1 LVSASSVIRAQIER
15 HGSLA
20 FSRYQELALYGP
32 GGFYTSGGAGRG
44 RDFITSPEVG
54 PLFGAVVARFLDA
67 VWVEVGRPDP
77 FVVVEAGAGP
87 GMLAATILAAR
98 PDCMASLRYVLVDRV
113 EHQRDRQARR
123 LPLVPAAEA
132 FAASA
137 ENAEGDVVPPAA
149 AGPLVVA
156 LETLP
161 RQVDTGV
168 IIANELLDNLVI
180 DLVELRV
187 DGWHEVRVGL
197 IGDDLVEVLVPA
209 TETLARTA
217 ERVAP
222 TAETGVR
229 VPIQHAA
236 VEWLREALD
245 SLRSGRI
252 VVFDYMR
259 STMDM
264 AAAGQAEWLRTYRD
278 HERGGDPL
286 VGPGRA
292 DITCDV
298 AIDQLAFARQPA
310 SVTTQHE
317 WLRTH
322 GIGSL
327 VEEGRQIWHER
338 ASLGDLEAVRARS
351 RVGEAEALTDVDG
364 LGGFTVVEWRP

>member
-1 LVSASSVIRAQIER
+1 VDVIRTEIDR
-15 HGSLA
+15 HGSLS

-44 RDFITSPEVG
+44 RDFLTSPEVG

-67 VWVEVGRPDP
+67 TWLELGRPDP

-87 GMLAATILAAR
+87 GMLAATILAAQ
-98 PDCMASLRYVLVDRV
+98 PECLVTLRYVLVDRV
-113 EHQRDRQARR
+113 DQQRDRQARH

-137 ENAEGDVVPPAA
+137 EDAEGEVLPPAA
-149 AGPLVVA
+149 SGPLFVA
-156 LETLP
+156 LEALP

-168 IIANELLDNLVI
+168 IMANELLDNLPI
-180 DLVELRV
+180 DVVESRV
-187 DGWHEVRVGL
+187 EGWHEVRVGL

-217 ERVAP
+217 ERVVPA
-222 TAETGVR
+222 AEPGVR
-229 VPIQHAA
+229 IPIQHAA
-236 VEWLREALD
+236 VEWLREAFD

-252 VVFDYMR
+252 VAFDYMR
-259 STMDM
+259 STMEM
-264 AAAGQAEWLRTYRD
+264 ATAGQDGWLRTYRG

-286 VGPGRA
+286 ALPGQT

-298 AIDQLAFARQPA
+298 AIDQLAFTRQPA
-310 SVTTQHE
+310 SVTAQRE

-322 GIGSL
+322 GIDAL
-327 VEEGRQIWHER
+327 VDEGRAVWHER
-338 ASLGDLEAVRARS
+338 ASLGDLMAVRARS